1 MPKKSLEFYDNGPV
15 PNEEIQE
22 FIAEEIHS
30 APRAPSELIQR
41 ISQHHSSSP
50 ADSGGDVDAD
60 WEEVNTSGEESFAG
74 GNPTPDQSNVEENAQ
89 TMGIEFADDE
99 PLDID
104 KILERDRK
112 RFELDEAS
120 KGKGGSI

>member
-1 MPKKSLEFYDNGPV
+1 MPKKALEFYEDAPV
-15 PNEEIQE
+15 ADEEIQE
-22 FIAEEIHS
+22 FIAEEIDS
-30 APRAPSELIQR
+30 APRAPSELMDR
-41 ISQHHSSSP
+41 ISRQHSSSP
-50 ADSGGDVDAD
+50 ADSGGDLDAD

-89 TMGIEFADDE
+89 TMGIEFADNE

-104 KILERDRK
+104 KIQERDRK
-112 RFELDEAS
+112 RFELDESS

>member
-1 MPKKSLEFYDNGPV
+1 MPKKTLEFYEDGPV
-15 PNEEIQE
+15 PNKEIQE
-22 FIAEEIHS
+22 FIAEEIDS
-30 APRAPSELIQR
+30 APRAPSELIER
-41 ISQHHSSSP
+41 ISQHNSSSP
-50 ADSGGDVDAD
+50 ADSGGDIDAD

-120 KGKGGSI
+120 KSKGGSI